1 MGVSGPVW
9 FVIIAV
15 IVGLV
20 LLDYLV
26 NIRRT
31 HTPTLHEA
39 AVWSAVY
46 VGIAIAFGVGVWAFG
61 GISMSVEYFA
71 CYVSNEALSID
82 NLFVILYIVG
92 SFAVPRIAQQK
103 VLLFGIVLAL
113 VARTGFIFIGAALIT
128 IFDWAFYLFGIV
140 LLIMA
145 GNLAKRSESE
155 GPGADT
161 VITRIARR
169 LLRTSDNYD
178 GDRMFTVEHGRRVM
192 TPMLVVMIA
201 VGGADLLFAFDSI
214 PALFGL
220 SQNVYLVFSATALSL
235 LGLRQLYF
243 LIDGLLD
250 RLVYLSYGLAAIL
263 AFIGVNLLLQALHDN
278 NIPFINGGDPVPV
291 AEVSTTMSLTVII
304 VILFITTVASLL
316 SPRGRAQN
324 AVAGARRHAAEY
336 LDQADPVER
345 EKLFTQMVAEEGK
358 ITALPTKYRRRIR
371 RKQELI
377 KLLGQ
382 AHRAHDTPAHDT
394 PAHDAPAP
402 GSRSASSPG

>member
-1 MGVSGPVW
+1 MGVPGPVW
-9 FVIIAV
+9 FVIIGV
-15 IVGLV
+15 IVALV

-31 HTPTLHEA
+31 HTPTIREA
-39 AVWSAVY
+39 GVWSAVY
-46 VGIAIAFGVGVWAFG
+46 VGIAVAFGIGVWAFG

-82 NLFVILYIVG
+82 NLFLILYIVS

-145 GNLAKRSESE
+145 GNLAKRAESE
-155 GPGADT
+155 GPRADT
-161 VITRIARR
+161 VITRMATR

-178 GDRMFTVEHGRRVM
+178 GDRLFTVEHGRRVM

-201 VGGADLLFAFDSI
+201 VGAADLLFAFDSI

-243 LIDGLLD
+243 LLDGLLD
-250 RLVYLSYGLAAIL
+250 RLVYLSNGLAAIL
-263 AFIGVNLLLQALHDN
+263 AFIGANLLLQALHDN
-278 NIPFINGGDPVPV
+278 NIPFINDGNPVPV
-291 AEVSTTMSLTVII
+291 GELSTTISLAVII
-304 VILFITTVASLL
+304 VILLITTVVSLV

-324 AVAGARRHAAEY
+324 AVSGARRHATEY
-336 LDQADPVER
+336 LDQDDADPVER
-345 EKLFTQMVAEEGK
+345 EKLFAQMIAEEGEM
-358 ITALPTKYRRRIR
+358 TALPTKYRRKIR
-371 RKQELI
+371 RKQELTM
-377 KLLGQ
+377 LLRQ
-382 AHRAHDTPAHDT
+382 AHRAHD
-394 PAHDAPAP
+394 APARGP
-402 GSRSASSPG
+402 TGKRPR